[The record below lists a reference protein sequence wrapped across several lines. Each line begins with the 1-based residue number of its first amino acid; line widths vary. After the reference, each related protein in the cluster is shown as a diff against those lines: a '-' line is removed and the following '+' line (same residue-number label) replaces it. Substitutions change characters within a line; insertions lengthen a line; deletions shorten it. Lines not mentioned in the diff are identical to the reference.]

1 MDDVEKARVVQLIL
15 RGRTKE
21 AMRLVCES
29 FGKQPPKMKVG
40 RVKGQGRALAVYL
53 PRRST
58 IYFSDG
64 SLTRNP
70 FVVLH
75 ELYHHIRFLAEK
87 HRGTEKHANKF
98 AMEFIRAFSKLSRS
112 PQTPE

>member
-1 MDDVEKARVVQLIL
+1 MDEAEKARVVQLIL
-15 RGRTKE
+15 EGRTEE
-21 AMRLVCES
+21 AIQLVCES
-29 FGKQPPKMKVG
+29 FGRPPPKIRVG

-53 PRRST
+53 PQKST

-75 ELYHHIRFLAEK
+75 ELYHHIRFFAGK

-98 AMEFIRAFSKLSRS
+98 AMEFIEAFSRLSRS